1 MDSKVY
7 IGFGVISVI
16 GVMMTVYITKKVH
29 SEIDVVIKFI
39 QAMLQLE
46 KKERATEAQVIDLAL
61 FHYAEEKYGYKKEKT
76 YSFDDLRGFSKGK
89 LKSSAKDIDEVVY
102 GA

>member
-1 MDSKVY
+1 M
-7 IGFGVISVI
+7 
-16 GVMMTVYITKKVH
+16 VYITKKVH

-46 KKERATEAQVIDLAL
+46 KGERVPESKVIDLAI
-61 FHYAEEKYGYKKEKT
+61 FHYAQEKFGYKKETK

-102 GA
+102 GV